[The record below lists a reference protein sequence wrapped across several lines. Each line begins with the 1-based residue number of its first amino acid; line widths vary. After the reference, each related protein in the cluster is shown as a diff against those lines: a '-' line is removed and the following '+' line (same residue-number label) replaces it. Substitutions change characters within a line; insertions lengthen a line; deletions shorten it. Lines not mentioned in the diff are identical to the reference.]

1 MSTKVDIAPEDYKEK
16 YGFSD
21 STESYAVRG
30 IRGLNEE
37 VIKEISRLHDEP
49 IWMEQ
54 LRLRALK
61 HFLGMKVRKWA
72 PELGEIDYQSFYY
85 YARPTAKI
93 SDSWDQVPD
102 YIKKTYD
109 RLGVTEAEQKFLSGV
124 GAIYESE
131 SVYHS
136 IQKDLEAQ
144 GVIFIDRVTAL
155 NHYPDIMKQYVATV
169 V

>member
-49 IWMEQ
+49 MWMEQ

-61 HFLGMKVRKWA
+61 HFLGMKVPAWA
-72 PELGEIDYQSFYY
+72 PELGKIDYQSFSY
-85 YARPTAKI
+85 YAKPTVN
-93 SDSWDQVPD
+93 SDDSSEPVQEHS
-102 YIKKTYD
+102 KK
-109 RLGVTEAEQKFLSGV
+109 
-124 GAIYESE
+124 
-131 SVYHS
+131 
-136 IQKDLEAQ
+136 
-144 GVIFIDRVTAL
+144 
-155 NHYPDIMKQYVATV
+155 
-169 V
+169 